1 MSHIS
6 FEPEIGQYFCTKC
19 TRFHM
24 REAGGGFTTTVY
36 KSMDCSYNSSI
47 FRMVASDSRMLVAD
61 EVYEY
66 QRVRENPKRVTLLR
80 SDYEIHP
87 IGPDVVKALG
97 LDDGTSEE

>member
-1 MSHIS
+1 
-6 FEPEIGQYFCTKC
+6 
-19 TRFHM
+19 
-24 REAGGGFTTTVY
+24 
-36 KSMDCSYNSSI
+36 
-47 FRMVASDSRMLVAD
+47 MLVAD